1 MPNPSDELK
10 DRLEYLEFAVRE
22 QISRLYR
29 IEKHLGIAEEEAKV
43 PPQAGVIPEYT
54 LQSPLDAPIPQIQA
68 PVSAQPAI
76 LEKESLAEA
85 PSTPQ
90 RSLEQRIGGS
100 WFSRIGI
107 FAIVLA
113 VGFFIKYAF
122 EREWIGPGQ
131 RVLGG
136 LAAGLGLLVFGE
148 RLREKGMRAYAQ
160 VISGGGIAILFLSIY
175 AAYDFYELIPGPIAF
190 AAMAAIAALAAGL
203 AVRQNAQSLATLGTL
218 GAFLTPVLLSTGQDS
233 RVAFY
238 LYMIVVNLGILAIAY
253 YKRWRLQEAI
263 AFTATTILSYIWI
276 WDHFH
281 ETGFFSMFAFS
292 GILFLIFAILPLV
305 HLRRDVRGRWTDIL
319 LIVLNAVAGLFTAM
333 TISRRHDEYFGLESV
348 VLSIVHAGLAYRAFR
363 YEQSERHFV
372 WRAYAAM
379 SLLLL
384 TIAIPFQFD
393 NQIVTILFALE
404 AALLFWTGI
413 RYSILLARIASAL
426 ILVVAALHWLNVD
439 VANTGNEMVRTQ
451 LFKVLSNGQ
460 VAGCIALIACLI
472 FASWMYRTAPAS
484 APSLEKNT
492 FAQACTIG
500 ALLLGLTLL
509 SMETYDFY
517 QARILAVGAEWGTPG
532 YTPEN
537 IEAQDELR
545 LAQQLALSILW
556 GLYGAGLLAFGIL
569 RSIRP
574 LRIVALALLVVTT
587 LKVFLIDLQELDRIY
602 RIISF
607 FALGAILL
615 VISYFYQR
623 SLRRGAAQ

>member
-10 DRLEYLEFAVRE
+10 DRLEYLEFSVRE
-22 QISRLYR
+22 QIARLYR
-29 IEKHLGIAEEEAKV
+29 IEKHLGIAEEKTKA
-43 PPQAGVIPEYT
+43 PPQASVIPEQT
-54 LQSPLDAPIPQIQA
+54 FQTPQVEAPMTA
-68 PVSAQPAI
+68 EPAVL
-76 LEKESLAEA
+76 LEKESLAEPA
-85 PSTPQ
+85 STPQ

-175 AAYDFYELIPGPIAF
+175 AAYDFYELLPGPIAF
-190 AAMAAIAALAAGL
+190 VAMAAIAALAAGL

-253 YKRWRLQEAI
+253 YKRWRLLEAI
-263 AFTATTILSYIWI
+263 AFTATTILSYVWI

-305 HLRRDVRGRWTDIL
+305 HLIRDGKGHWNDVL
-319 LIVLNAVAGLFTAM
+319 LIVLNALAGLFTAM
-333 TISRRHDEYFGLESV
+333 TISRRHDEYFGLEALL
-348 VLSIVHAGLAYRAFR
+348 LSMVHAGLAYKAFS
-363 YEQSERHFV
+363 YEQSERRFV
-372 WRAYAAM
+372 WRSYAAM

-393 NQIVTILFALE
+393 NQIVTNLFALE
-404 AALLFWTGI
+404 AALLFWAGI
-413 RYSILLARIASAL
+413 RYSITLARIAAAV
-426 ILVVAALHWLNVD
+426 IFVVAGLHWFSVD
-439 VANTGNEMVRTQ
+439 VANTGNEIARTQ

-460 VAGCIALIACLI
+460 IVGCLALIACLV
-472 FASWMYRTAPAS
+472 FAGWMYKTAAAG
-484 APSLEKNT
+484 APSLEKSIVG
-492 FAQACTIG
+492 QACIIG
-500 ALLLGLTLL
+500 ALLLGLGLL

-517 QARILAVGAEWGTPG
+517 QARILAIGADWGTPG

-537 IEAQDELR
+537 IEAQDELK
-545 LAQQLALSILW
+545 LVQQMALSILW
-556 GLYGAGLLAFGIL
+556 GLYGAGILAFGIL
-569 RSIRP
+569 KSRRS
-574 LRIVALALLVVTT
+574 LRIVALVLLVLTT

>member
-10 DRLEYLEFAVRE
+10 DRLEYIEFAVRE
-22 QISRLYR
+22 QIARLYR
-29 IEKHLGIAEEEAKV
+29 IEKHLGIAEEEPKV
-43 PPQAGVIPEYT
+43 AAQPIEIPEQTY
-54 LQSPLDAPIPQIQA
+54 QAPQVEVPIPAEPPIL
-68 PVSAQPAI
+68 
-76 LEKESLAEA
+76 LEKETVVET
-85 PSTPQ
+85 PSAPQ

-100 WFSRIGI
+100 WFSRVGI

-122 EREWIGPGQ
+122 DREWIGPGQ

-175 AAYDFYELIPGPIAF
+175 AAYDFYNLLPGPIAF

-203 AVRQNAQSLATLGTL
+203 AIRQNAQSLATLGTL
-218 GAFLTPVLLSTGQDS
+218 GAFLTPILLSTGEDS

-238 LYMIVVNLGILAIAY
+238 LYLIVVNLGILAIAY
-253 YKRWRLQEAI
+253 YKRWRLQEVI

-281 ETGFFSMFAFS
+281 ENGFFSMFAFS

-305 HLRRDVRGRWTDIL
+305 HLMRDGRGRWIDIG
-319 LIVLNAVAGLFTAM
+319 LIVLNALAGLFTAM
-333 TISRRHDEYFGLESV
+333 TISRRHEEYFGLESLL
-348 VLSIVHAGLAYRAFR
+348 LSLIHAALAYRAFG
-363 YEQSERHFV
+363 YEQSERRFV
-372 WRAYAAM
+372 WRSYAAM

-384 TIAIPFQFD
+384 TVAIPFQFD

-404 AALLFWTGI
+404 AAILFWASI
-413 RYSILLARIASAL
+413 RYSILLARIASAV
-426 ILVVAALHWLNVD
+426 IFVVGVLHWLNVD
-439 VANTGNEMVRTQ
+439 VANSGSEIASTQ
-451 LFKVLSNGQ
+451 LFKVFTNGQ
-460 VAGCIALIACLI
+460 IAGCLALIACLV
-472 FASWMYRTAPAS
+472 FAGWMYRTAAAS
-484 APSLEKNT
+484 LPSFERSI
-492 FAQACTIG
+492 FGHVCIIG
-500 ALLLGLTLL
+500 ALLLGLALL
-509 SMETYDFY
+509 SIETYDFY
-517 QARILAVGAEWGTPG
+517 QARILATGAEWGTPG

-537 IEAQDELR
+537 IAAQDELK
-545 LAQQLALSILW
+545 LAQQMALSVLW
-556 GLYGAGLLAFGIL
+556 ALYGAGILAYGLLKA
-569 RSIRP
+569 SRP
-574 LRIVALALLVVTT
+574 LRIVALALLVLTT
-587 LKVFLIDLQELDRIY
+587 LKVFLVDLQELDRIY